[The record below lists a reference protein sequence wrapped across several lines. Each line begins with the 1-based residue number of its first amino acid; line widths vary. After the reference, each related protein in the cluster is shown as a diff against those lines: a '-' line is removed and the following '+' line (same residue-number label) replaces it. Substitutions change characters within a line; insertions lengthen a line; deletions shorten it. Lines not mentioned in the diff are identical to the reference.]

1 VTENEPRGP
10 GAPPTEGSAGS
21 RETRAPGAP
30 PTEGSA
36 GSRETR
42 APGAPPTEGS
52 AGSRE
57 NRVPGARPTE
67 GSAGSRENRA
77 PGARPTEGSAG
88 SGPPLGSAKRGE
100 GARAPSA
107 ILIVDDERNIR
118 THLASYLRSLGHAVE
133 TASSADE
140 ALDLAA
146 RTTFDLVL
154 SDVRMTGM
162 DGVALLGELRRRN
175 PDTIVVLM
183 TAYATVPQAVEVMRA
198 GAYDYLV
205 KPFSLDQIGLL
216 LDRVLEVRA
225 LRRENRRLR
234 LASEEPVLLDTQS
247 PAMQRALDVARRV
260 ADSDVTVLLTGE
272 SGTGKTV
279 LARQVHAWSARR
291 AAPFVTI
298 TCTTLSEHLLES
310 ELFGHVKGAFTGAWK
325 DNPGRLEAAAR
336 GTVFLDE
343 IGELSLELQA
353 KLLRFLEERRFERVG
368 GRQTIEVDA
377 RLVAATNR
385 DLEAE
390 VAAGRFRSDLY
401 FRLNVVGIR
410 LPPLRERP
418 ADLRRLVAHVLATL
432 AARHHRDVVPLPDAS
447 AWRAIEAY
455 AWPGNIRELVNALER
470 ALVLSPRDVIEAEG
484 LPDAVVAPRP
494 VPPSVAEPSA
504 GGSLDALERT
514 HIEQVLAESPTLE
527 QAAARLGI
535 GVTTLWRRRKRYG
548 I

>member
-1 VTENEPRGP
+1 MATVL
-10 GAPPTEGSAGS
+10 
-21 RETRAPGAP
+21 
-30 PTEGSA
+30 
-36 GSRETR
+36 
-42 APGAPPTEGS
+42 
-52 AGSRE
+52 
-57 NRVPGARPTE
+57 V
-67 GSAGSRENRA
+67 
-77 PGARPTEGSAG
+77 
-88 SGPPLGSAKRGE
+88 
-100 GARAPSA
+100 
-107 ILIVDDERNIR
+107 VDDERNIR
-118 THLASYLRSLGHAVE
+118 THLASYVRSLGHVVE
-133 TASSADE
+133 VAASAEE
-140 ALDLAA
+140 ALALVG
-146 RTTFDLVL
+146 RQEFDLVL

-162 DGVALLGELRRRN
+162 DGVALLGELRRRT
-175 PDTIVVLM
+175 PETIVVLM

-216 LDRVLEVRA
+216 LGRVLEVHA

-234 LASEEPVLLDTQS
+234 LAADEPVLLETTS
-247 PAMQRALDVARRV
+247 PGMQRALDVARRV
-260 ADSDVTVLLTGE
+260 ASSDATLLLTGE

-325 DNPGRLEAAAR
+325 DNPGRLEAAAH

-343 IGELSLELQA
+343 IGELSPELQA

-368 GRQTIEVDA
+368 GRTTIEVDA
-377 RLVAATNR
+377 RLIAATNR

-390 VAAGRFRSDLY
+390 VAAGRFRSDLF

-410 LPPLRERP
+410 LPPLRERS
-418 ADLRRLVAHVLATL
+418 ADLHRLVEHVLATL
-432 AARHHRDVVPLPDAS
+432 AARHHRDVVPLPDAG
-447 AWRAIEAY
+447 AWHAIESY
-455 AWPGNIRELVNALER
+455 PWPGNIRELVNALER
-470 ALVLSPRDVIEAEG
+470 ALVLSPGDVIEADG
-484 LPDAVVAPRP
+484 LPDAVVAPRA
-494 VPPSVAEPSA
+494 PSSA
-504 GGSLDALERT
+504 GAITAGSGSLDALERA